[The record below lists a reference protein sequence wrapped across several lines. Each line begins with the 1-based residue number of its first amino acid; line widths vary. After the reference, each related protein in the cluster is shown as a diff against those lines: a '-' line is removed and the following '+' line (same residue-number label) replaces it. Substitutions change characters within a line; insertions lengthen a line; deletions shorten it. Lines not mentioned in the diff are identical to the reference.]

1 MDVTQRA
8 RILSGRV
15 DDIARALVGDVWRQL
30 PGYDEDRMELD
41 DLAGVVIPNIRALL
55 LAVAERRAPLQEEL
69 TTAAELGE
77 RRAIQGVPIEAVVTS
92 WHKAERE
99 VLFRIA
105 TFGPPLPAEEHRHV
119 ARQLATAIDVMTAAS
134 TEAYRRTRTEV
145 AAHLEQI
152 ATDLVSRLTGA
163 EPLDPVVIEDRAR
176 LVGVAVQE
184 EHRALAVRVDRDDD
198 PHHMARAQ
206 RLVLDAIRPKL
217 HSRTVVGSRGDVVVI
232 ATPEV
237 PGLTD
242 ILARVVQRSK
252 HDAFVVGVG
261 LPRPR
266 FAEVAGSCREAMA
279 ALEVARRRPSG
290 PAVVEFAA
298 VAADVLLLENPLD
311 SRQVIRSALGPILTR
326 PQLIETLAA
335 YLRCG
340 LSTRATAAALDVHE
354 NTVTYRMRQIT
365 EALRVSGPAGLVRAD
380 VLMALRAR
388 ELGAFASSL

>member
-8 RILSGRV
+8 RILSGQV

-41 DLAGVVIPNIRALL
+41 DLASVVIPNITALL

-69 TTAAELGE
+69 ITAAELGE

-92 WHKAERE
+92 WHRAERE

-105 TFGPPLPAEEHRHV
+105 TFGPPLLAEEHRHV
-119 ARQLATAIDVMTAAS
+119 ARQLAMAIDGLTVAS

-163 EPLDPVVIEDRAR
+163 EPLDPVAIEDRAR

-184 EHRALAVRVDRDDD
+184 EHRALALRVVRDDD
-198 PHHMARAQ
+198 PHRMARAQ
-206 RLVLDAIRPKL
+206 RLVLDAIRPRL
-217 HSRTVVGSRGDVVVI
+217 RSRTVVGSRGDLVVI
-232 ATPEV
+232 VTPEV

-252 HDAFVVGVG
+252 HDNFVVGVG

-266 FAEVAGSCREAMA
+266 FAEVAGSCREAIA

-311 SRQVIRSALGPILTR
+311 SRQVIYSALGPILAR
-326 PQLIETLAA
+326 PQLIETLAT

-365 EALRVSGPAGLVRAD
+365 EALQVSGPADLVRAD

-388 ELGAFASSL
+388 ALGVFAPPL

>member
-1 MDVTQRA
+1 
-8 RILSGRV
+8 
-15 DDIARALVGDVWRQL
+15 
-30 PGYDEDRMELD
+30 MELD
-41 DLAGVVIPNIRALL
+41 DLAGVITPNIRALL
-55 LAVAERRAPLQEEL
+55 LAVAERRTPLKEEL

-77 RRAIQGVPIEAVVTS
+77 RRAVQGVPIEAVVTS
-92 WHKAERE
+92 WHIAERE
-99 VLFRIA
+99 ILFRIA
-105 TFGPPLPAEEHRHV
+105 TFGPPLLAEEHRQV
-119 ARQLATAIDVMTAAS
+119 ARHLATAIDAMTAAS
-134 TEAYRRTRTEV
+134 TDAYRRTRIEV

-152 ATDLVSRLTGA
+152 ATDIVSRLTGA

-184 EHRALAVRVDRDDD
+184 EHRALAVRVARDDD
-198 PHHMARAQ
+198 PHRMARAQ

-217 HSRTVVGSRGDVVVI
+217 HSRTVVGSRGDIVVI
-232 ATPEV
+232 VTPEV

-242 ILARVVQRSK
+242 ILGRVVQRSK

-279 ALEVARRRPSG
+279 AVEVRRRRPSG

-311 SRQVIRSALGPILTR
+311 SRHVIRSALGPILAR
-326 PQLIETLAA
+326 PQLIETLAT

-340 LSTRATAAALDVHE
+340 LSTRATAAALGVHE

-365 EALRVSGPAGLVRAD
+365 EALRVSGPSDLVRAD

-388 ELGAFASSL
+388 ELGALASPL